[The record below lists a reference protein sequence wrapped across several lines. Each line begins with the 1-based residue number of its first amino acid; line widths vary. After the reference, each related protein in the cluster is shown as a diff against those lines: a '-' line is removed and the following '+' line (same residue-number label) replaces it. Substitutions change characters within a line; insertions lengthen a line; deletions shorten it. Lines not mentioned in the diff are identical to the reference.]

1 VLTATFVSA
10 HGFLRTL
17 TINGQAY
24 IGNIPL
30 GADNPSV
37 IRQVDSPSPN
47 KGASNPALTC
57 GPNSTA
63 AANVASAN
71 PGDPLTFS
79 WKGADLSNWPHN
91 TGPMLTYLANCGS
104 VPCNQFDITT
114 ARWFKIAQVGRAS
127 PGGPWVQADLMAG
140 GVAKASLPS
149 TLAPG
154 NYLLRH
160 EIIALHLATSL
171 GGAEF
176 YPACS
181 QIQVGGSQTGGPKP
195 DELVS
200 IPGAYNDND
209 SGIFDPN
216 VFDPNAPYTFP
227 GPAIAAFVGASASS
241 DGGSS
246 TTDNPPTTTTAG
258 SAPPAQTTK
267 SKTCR
272 IKKASNATSDI
283 VIRPRHFSRTMR
295 RLLLGDSHR
304 F

>member
-1 VLTATFVSA
+1 
-10 HGFLRTL
+10 
-17 TINGQAY
+17 
-24 IGNIPL
+24 
-30 GADNPSV
+30 
-37 IRQVDSPSPN
+37 
-47 KGASNPALTC
+47 
-57 GPNSTA
+57 
-63 AANVASAN
+63 
-71 PGDPLTFS
+71 
-79 WKGADLSNWPHN
+79 
-91 TGPMLTYLANCGS
+91 MLTYLANCGS

-114 ARWFKIAQVGRAS
+114 ARWFKIAQVGRKS
-127 PGGPWVQADLMAG
+127 PGGAWVQADLSELFFFCLLRTPFSSSSSLVTG

-181 QIQVGGSQTGGPKP
+181 QIQVGGSQTGGPQP
-195 DELVS
+195 NELVS
-200 IPGAYNDND
+200 IPGAYTDND
-209 SGIFDPN
+209 PGIFDPN

-227 GPAIAAFVGASASS
+227 GPAIAAFVGASTSS
-241 DGGSS
+241 NGSSS
-246 TTDNPPTTTTAG
+246 TTNPPATTTAG
-258 SAPPAQTTK
+258 SAPPAQTSK

-272 IKKASNATSDI
+272 IRKAPNANSDI

-295 RLLLGDSHR
+295 RLIFGDSHR